1 MRMQGKRP
9 VVVVAEDDPIAL
21 RMVAAELEAAGC
33 QAVTCSNGIAALEHV
48 AFGER
53 LDALVTDVNMPGSV
67 DGLFLATEVRALRP
81 DLPVVYLSG
90 RPVEPRL
97 MVPGSRFLGKPYGI
111 GRLADLVRS
120 ILGGGADE
128 REPVRASWSFRLEA
142 ERRFLVRGDGWRRAS
157 AGCRRLSDG
166 LIANAGGMKVRVR
179 KDGGEAWL
187 TVKGPRAGVV
197 RAEFEWEIT
206 VPEADSLLR
215 SLSPSERVE
224 KVRHSVAHAGSVWTV
239 DVFEGDLAGV
249 VLAEVELDGE
259 KQALDM
265 PDWIGREVTG
275 DPRFSQVAL
284 RAMDWKTA

>member
-1 MRMQGKRP
+1 M
-9 VVVVAEDDPIAL
+9 VVAEDDPIAL

-33 QAVTCSNGIAALEHV
+33 QAVTCSDGIAALEHV

-53 LDALVTDVNMPGSV
+53 LDALVTDVHMPGSV

-90 RPVEPRL
+90 RSVETRH

-111 GRLADLVRS
+111 GRLADIVRS
-120 ILGGGADE
+120 VLGAGAE
-128 REPVRASWSFRLEA
+128 EMEPVRASWSFRLEA
-142 ERRFLVRGDGWRRAS
+142 ERRFLVSGDGWLTAS

-166 LIANAGGMKVRVR
+166 LIANAAGMKVRVR

-206 VPEADSLLR
+206 TPEADSLLR
-215 SLSPSERVE
+215 SLQPGERVE
-224 KVRHSVAHAGSVWTV
+224 KVRHRVPHGGSVWTV
-239 DVFEGDLAGV
+239 DVFEGDLDGV
-249 VLAEVELDGE
+249 VLAEVELDRE
-259 KQALDM
+259 DQEVDL
-265 PDWIGREVTG
+265 PDWVGREVTG
-275 DPRFSQVAL
+275 DPRFSQAAL
-284 RAMDWKTA
+284 RAMEWKTA

>member
-1 MRMQGKRP
+1 MSMPVKRP

-21 RMVAAELEAAGC
+21 RIVAAELEAAGC
-33 QAVTCSNGIAALEHV
+33 QAVTCSNGIAALEYV

-53 LDALVTDVNMPGSV
+53 LDVLVTDVHMPGSV
-67 DGLFLATEVRALRP
+67 DGLFLATEVRTLRP
-81 DLPVVYLSG
+81 DLPVVYLSS
-90 RPVEPRL
+90 RPVEPRH
-97 MVPGSRFLGKPYGI
+97 MVPGSRFLGKPYEI
-111 GRLADLVRS
+111 GRLAEIVRS
-120 ILGGGADE
+120 VICAGADG
-128 REPVRASWSFRLEA
+128 RAPVRASWSFRLEA

-166 LIANAGGMKVRVR
+166 LIANAGGLKVRVR

-206 VPEADSLLR
+206 TPEADSLLR
-215 SLSPSERVE
+215 SLPPEERVE
-224 KVRHSVAHAGSVWTV
+224 KVRHSVPHAGSVWTV
-239 DVFEGDLAGV
+239 DVFEGDLDGV

-259 KQALDM
+259 EQDVDL
-265 PDWIGREVTG
+265 PDWVGREVTG
-275 DPRFSQVAL
+275 DPRFSQAAL